1 MLPYP
6 RLFLNITVPRNQ
18 LEIVLA
24 DGTPV
29 PVEGIG

>member
-24 DGTPV
+24 DGTRTC
-29 PVEGIG
+29 